1 MKAWNR
7 RSSCK
12 ISQRRQRNA
21 HLRTYSVAGRQQV
34 SVVEQSKYGLEQ
46 KIESAKT
53 ERDAQRLACRRVQ
66 QQQRACHSEMG
77 SLETERQQSCRNL
90 RQILESKSNPKLSL
104 LLSQACIHVIDDFY
118 ERVSLLRQVSE
129 AEQKKKTV
137 EQKLGREQAA
147 QAALQGR
154 RAALQREIKRL
165 EQQDANALEA
175 SKQLNA
181 EVIKLEEAKKALHR
195 RLQAAS
201 TEMAAKR
208 HNLLSESQQLSPLS
222 AGSERVFSF
231 TPSSR
236 TARSETSMAWG
247 PWGPCGLAFLGFG
260 CWARRKARAR
270 RIPRVLRQADKVIRG
285 GSYTLADLARKVK
298 ATPVKPDGTE
308 LSAGEVRH
316 MEVRQKQIAAL
327 NNFMLQK
334 HRKSRKKGIAPQIL
348 YTDEPDNPWRDRY
361 LLCEDCEKRVNL
373 GKEPRSN
380 CNNSTLLE
388 LDMTAPFSRD
398 NVMVTSCDLVQMI
411 RDDVWVYKDKYGKLT
426 RSDKKNATGTFPV
439 QVCCVCRKTTLEEG
453 RRFRMCNVCRGVSYC
468 CERCRAAHNLKHQA
482 TCVRPYLPYRGE
494 WGIRKELR
502 NMRSEIYPLI
512 NTWALK
518 EPNQHRIAWLPP
530 PEHQQKSLDE
540 RRPKKKVSLPT
551 GSRNRKL
558 LAAEGIARSCV
569 QDGKIVLRGR
579 SPLAYRR
586 QRTFAKQEVPGQ
598 EFLDMIGMT
607 GEEYVQKDLEL
618 QKEVQEEDDASL
630 SIVDEVVEEPAENL
644 TLKNGTFGGKKVRP
658 RTTLRGDHIPIPVR
672 EVPKVVLDEGAIA
685 RMEAAVESGEIV
697 NIDEKQFAPSKPVWE
712 MPRQGQARKFWIPV
726 PEDKKKEGVVYPES
740 PVREL
745 AKKHG
750 LRLSEDALKRLE
762 AAAEGAEHNRHRI
775 SWQKPLI
782 VDDAQEDDALLTGSM
797 EASRSPVCEAGAADA
812 VAGDTEGRC
821 SVSGA
826 GRMVDSL
833 EGRTESLKESEERG
847 GGGAGGH
854 GVGSR
859 GSRGSG
865 GSGSGFL
872 SECAAEAEAEDAE
885 LGNSDALAELGL
897 DLSLEAADPED
908 LLGAGEVQRR
918 ARTERPIQAHQ

>member
-1 MKAWNR
+1 
-7 RSSCK
+7 
-12 ISQRRQRNA
+12 
-21 HLRTYSVAGRQQV
+21 
-34 SVVEQSKYGLEQ
+34 
-46 KIESAKT
+46 
-53 ERDAQRLACRRVQ
+53 
-66 QQQRACHSEMG
+66 
-77 SLETERQQSCRNL
+77 
-90 RQILESKSNPKLSL
+90 
-104 LLSQACIHVIDDFY
+104 
-118 ERVSLLRQVSE
+118 
-129 AEQKKKTV
+129 
-137 EQKLGREQAA
+137 
-147 QAALQGR
+147 
-154 RAALQREIKRL
+154 
-165 EQQDANALEA
+165 
-175 SKQLNA
+175 
-181 EVIKLEEAKKALHR
+181 
-195 RLQAAS
+195 
-201 TEMAAKR
+201 
-208 HNLLSESQQLSPLS
+208 
-222 AGSERVFSF
+222 
-231 TPSSR
+231 
-236 TARSETSMAWG
+236 MAWG

-530 PEHQQKSLDE
+530 PEHQQKFLDE

-607 GEEYVQKDLEL
+607 EEEYVQKDLEL

-630 SIVDEVVEEPAENL
+630 SIVEEVVEQPAENL

-782 VDDAQEDDALLTGSM
+782 VDDAQEQLT
-797 EASRSPVCEAGAADA
+797 
-812 VAGDTEGRC
+812 
-821 SVSGA
+821 
-826 GRMVDSL
+826 
-833 EGRTESLKESEERG
+833 
-847 GGGAGGH
+847 
-854 GVGSR
+854 
-859 GSRGSG
+859 
-865 GSGSGFL
+865 
-872 SECAAEAEAEDAE
+872 
-885 LGNSDALAELGL
+885 
-897 DLSLEAADPED
+897 
-908 LLGAGEVQRR
+908 
-918 ARTERPIQAHQ
+918 

>member
-1 MKAWNR
+1 MEAF
-7 RSSCK
+7 
-12 ISQRRQRNA
+12 
-21 HLRTYSVAGRQQV
+21 
-34 SVVEQSKYGLEQ
+34 
-46 KIESAKT
+46 
-53 ERDAQRLACRRVQ
+53 
-66 QQQRACHSEMG
+66 
-77 SLETERQQSCRNL
+77 
-90 RQILESKSNPKLSL
+90 LSL
-104 LLSQACIHVIDDFY
+104 ITSTSQTRPSVQASSV
-118 ERVSLLRQVSE
+118 RE
-129 AEQKKKTV
+129 A
-137 EQKLGREQAA
+137 LGAP
-147 QAALQGR
+147 G
-154 RAALQREIKRL
+154 
-165 EQQDANALEA
+165 
-175 SKQLNA
+175 
-181 EVIKLEEAKKALHR
+181 V
-195 RLQAAS
+195 
-201 TEMAAKR
+201 
-208 HNLLSESQQLSPLS
+208 PW
-222 AGSERVFSF
+222 
-231 TPSSR
+231 
-236 TARSETSMAWG
+236 TATDETSLAMG
-247 PWGPCGLAFLGFG
+247 KMAFLGVCG
-260 CWARRKARAR
+260 CWARQARQARQAR
-270 RIPRVLRQADKVIRG
+270 RIPRVLRRADKVIRG
-285 GSYTLADLARKVK
+285 GSYTLADLAGKVK

-308 LSAGEVRH
+308 LSPGEVRH

-388 LDMTAPFSRD
+388 LDMTAPFSRE
-398 NVMVTSCDLVQMI
+398 NVMVTSCDIVQMI

-518 EPNQHRIAWLPP
+518 EPDQHRIAWLPA
-530 PEHQQKSLDE
+530 PEHQQKLLDQS
-540 RRPKKKVSLPT
+540 RPKKKVSLPT
-551 GSRNRKL
+551 GSGNRKL

-579 SPLAYRR
+579 APLAYRR
-586 QRTFAKQEVPGQ
+586 QRTFAKQEVPDQ
-598 EFLDMIGMT
+598 AFLDMIGMT
-607 GEEYVQKDLEL
+607 EEEYVQRDLEL
-618 QKEVQEEDDASL
+618 RKEVQEEDDASL
-630 SIVDEVVEEPAENL
+630 SIVEEVVEEPAENL

-658 RTTLRGDHIPIPVR
+658 RTTLRGNHIPIPVR
-672 EVPKVVLDEGAIA
+672 EVPQVVLDEGAIA

-712 MPRQGQARKFWIPV
+712 MPRQGQASKFWTPV
-726 PEDKKKEGVVYPES
+726 PEDRKKEGVVYPES

-782 VDDAQEDDALLTGSM
+782 VDDAQEQLT
-797 EASRSPVCEAGAADA
+797 
-812 VAGDTEGRC
+812 
-821 SVSGA
+821 
-826 GRMVDSL
+826 
-833 EGRTESLKESEERG
+833 
-847 GGGAGGH
+847 
-854 GVGSR
+854 
-859 GSRGSG
+859 
-865 GSGSGFL
+865 
-872 SECAAEAEAEDAE
+872 
-885 LGNSDALAELGL
+885 
-897 DLSLEAADPED
+897 
-908 LLGAGEVQRR
+908 
-918 ARTERPIQAHQ
+918 